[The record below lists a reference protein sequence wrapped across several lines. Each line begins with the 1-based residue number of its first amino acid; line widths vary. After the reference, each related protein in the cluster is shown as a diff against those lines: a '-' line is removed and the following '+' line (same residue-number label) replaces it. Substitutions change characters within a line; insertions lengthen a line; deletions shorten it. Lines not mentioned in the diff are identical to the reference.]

1 MDEEGKKEEEGRARA
16 RGKARARAWQR
27 RGETTPSLRGKH
39 PGSSAIARPR
49 TPPPRSRHS
58 LRVSPARPPS
68 HLLPAAFLSRRRPPL
83 APHDLLSSQNGAT
96 PALKLGSTVLT
107 VHDSWDSPPIV
118 RFVAGFHA
126 LTEHVVFDLSTRGRS
141 MNPACYAWTPRSTGS
156 SRYYLASHSPGLL
169 AAAESSIGQTNLKVS
184 QRMLSHGR
192 GSILP

>member
-1 MDEEGKKEEEGRARA
+1 MVIYRRLWLECASQAIRRRSKETYQSSGKR
-16 RGKARARAWQR
+16 
-27 RGETTPSLRGKH
+27 
-39 PGSSAIARPR
+39 PGLSAITRPR

-58 LRVSPARPPS
+58 PSLSPTSSIPPLAC
-68 HLLPAAFLSRRRPPL
+68 HLPLAPMTSSRASRPPL
-83 APHDLLSSQNGAT
+83 ESQNSAT

-126 LTEHVVFDLSTRGRS
+126 LTEHEVFDLSTRGRS

-184 QRMLSHGR
+184 QRMSSHGR